1 MSDDIDRAQN
11 EVERLHAEAM
21 RLVKPAGPVATG
33 RCLYCDEILDDH
45 ARWCDGDCRDQ
56 WERLKTRKR

>member
-11 EVERLHAEAM
+11 EVDRAQAEAIKM
-21 RLVKPAGPVATG
+21 RKPEGPVATG

-45 ARWCDGDCRDQ
+45 RRWCDAEHREH
-56 WERLKTRKR
+56 WEKETRRGR